1 VSGNIH
7 AVSFAAGP
15 EPYIASLRYA
25 AFVFERWLTKEKYR
39 ELRKPVGKLRN
50 ITVNCNLKRH
60 TRFDIMSLSDPIADM
75 LTRIRNAVRV
85 NKEQVN
91 VKASKICEG
100 VAAVLKKEGYILDYD
115 RIDDGNQGILRVMLK
130 YDQEGHS
137 IINEITRASK
147 PGRRVYSSVEK
158 LPRVLA
164 GMGIAI
170 VSTSKGVMSDINCRQ
185 NNIGGEIL
193 CTVS

>member
-1 VSGNIH
+1 
-7 AVSFAAGP
+7 
-15 EPYIASLRYA
+15 
-25 AFVFERWLTKEKYR
+25 
-39 ELRKPVGKLRN
+39 
-50 ITVNCNLKRH
+50 
-60 TRFDIMSLSDPIADM
+60 M
-75 LTRIRNAVRV
+75 LTRIRNAMRV

-91 VKASKICEG
+91 IKASKICEG
-100 VAAVLKKEGYILDYD
+100 IAGVLKKEGYILDYD
-115 RIDDGNQGILRVMLK
+115 RIDDGNQGILRVILK
-130 YDQEGHS
+130 YDQEGRS
-137 IINEITRASK
+137 IINEITRESK
-147 PGRRVYSSVEK
+147 PGCRVYCSVEK

>member
-1 VSGNIH
+1 
-7 AVSFAAGP
+7 
-15 EPYIASLRYA
+15 
-25 AFVFERWLTKEKYR
+25 
-39 ELRKPVGKLRN
+39 
-50 ITVNCNLKRH
+50 
-60 TRFDIMSLSDPIADM
+60 MSLSDPIADM
-75 LTRIRNAVRV
+75 LTRIRNAVRI

-91 VKASKICEG
+91 IKASKICEG
-100 VAAVLKKEGYILDYD
+100 IAVVLKKEGYILDYD
-115 RIDDGNQGILRVMLK
+115 RIDDGNQGILRVTLK
-130 YDQEGHS
+130 YDQEGRS
-137 IINEITRASK
+137 IITEITRTSK
-147 PGRRVYSSVEK
+147 PGCRVYCSVEK